1 MKHDVDGREHG
12 RKTIGRGAEEGP
24 DWMAEPLG
32 DGAVLL
38 RCPGRA
44 RPGDM
49 ADAAEFL
56 RRSGLAWLAEAV
68 PAYDTIA
75 LLADPAA
82 TVTASDMAAS
92 AAQRLRNWRP
102 GRREPRTVR
111 IPVVYGGPEGPD
123 LEEAAARSGLSPAEF
138 AARHAAAVYEVAMI
152 GFAPGFPYLAGLP
165 EELAQPRRAV
175 PRVRVPAGSV
185 GIAGR
190 QTGIYPVD
198 SPGGWT
204 LIGRTPFSLFRPHAD
219 EPFPLRPGDRVVF
232 EPLDPDREEARK
244 LFGADGAGDAPEEK
258 AAEAPKGGAAGPAGP
273 EPVFTVL
280 DPGLLTTVQDFGRPG
295 WRAFGV
301 SGGGAAD
308 RDAMRIANALAGNA
322 PDAAVLELT
331 LRGGAYRAERDVLI
345 ALYGA
350 DFEIFADG
358 RPIPCGRP
366 VRLSAGTV
374 LSFGRPRRGCRAY
387 LAVAGGFHVPP
398 VLGSRSTDLRAGI
411 GGLGGRPL
419 RKGDRLPGGDPAPAA
434 LRLMKELEDAAASAE
449 GPPEHRSRAG
459 AFVAHEVWFWD
470 GRPVELRFLPGRSWE
485 QFPEEARRAFAET
498 EYAVS
503 PNSDR
508 MGIRLEDGPAIKRN
522 DTAETVSHGVV
533 TGAVQVPAGGGPI
546 VLGRD
551 CQPTGGYPILAHVIR
566 ADWWK
571 LAQLRPGDRV
581 VFRPTD
587 EAEALRALALR
598 ERGLRLA
605 EAGIRLRWFHNY

>member
-1 MKHDVDGREHG
+1 MKHDADGRKHG
-12 RKTIGRGAEEGP
+12 RETGDSDMKVQP
-24 DWMAEPLG
+24 DWIAEPLG

-49 ADAAEFL
+49 AEAAGRL
-56 RRSGLAWLAEAV
+56 RRGGLSWLEEAV

-75 LLADPAA
+75 LIADPAA
-82 TVTASDMAAS
+82 TVTTSEMAAS
-92 AAQRLRNWRP
+92 AAELLRNWRP
-102 GRREPRTVR
+102 GRREARTVR
-111 IPVVYGGPEGPD
+111 IPVAYGGPEGPD
-123 LEEAAARSGLSPAEF
+123 LEEAAARSGLAPAEF
-138 AARHAAAVYEVAMI
+138 AARHAAVVYEVAMI

-165 EELAQPRRAV
+165 EDLTQPRRAV

-204 LIGRTPFSLFRPHAD
+204 LIGRTPFPLFRPHSD
-219 EPFPLRPGDRVVF
+219 EPFPLRPGDKVVF
-232 EPLDPDREEARK
+232 EPLDQEEARK
-244 LFGADGAGDAPEEK
+244 LFGAEGAGDSTTV
-258 AAEAPKGGAAGPAGP
+258 EAKEGPKGETTERSG
-273 EPVFTVL
+273 PVFTVL
-280 DPGLLTTVQDFGRPG
+280 DPGLLTTIQDFGRPG
-295 WRAFGV
+295 WRTFGV
-301 SGGGAAD
+301 SAGGAAD

-350 DFEIFADG
+350 DFEMFADG

-374 LSFGRPRRGCRAY
+374 LSFGAPRRGCRAY
-387 LAVAGGFHVPP
+387 LAVAGGFDVQP

-411 GGLGGRPL
+411 GGLDGRPL
-419 RKGDRLPGGDPAPAA
+419 RKGDRLPGGAPSPAA
-434 LRLMKELEDAAASAE
+434 RRLMRKLEDAAVPAE
-449 GPPEHRSRAG
+449 SLPQRPRAD
-459 AFVAHEVWFWD
+459 AFVAHDAWFRD

-485 QFPEEARRAFAET
+485 RFSEEARRAFAEAG
-498 EYAVS
+498 YAVS
-503 PNSDR
+503 SNSDR
-508 MGIRLEDGPAIKRN
+508 MGIRLENGPALKRN

-551 CQPTGGYPILAHVIR
+551 CQPTGGYPIIAHVIR

-587 EAEALRALALR
+587 EAEALRLLTLR
-598 ERGLRLA
+598 ERELRLA
-605 EAGIRLRWFHNY
+605 EAGIRLRWFH